1 MPSWRVDIFVVTKSR
16 KSLCQKSILLVV
28 ISVSGLHPASRRL
41 MVFRQPRWG
50 GQAALNSALACNN
63 AIKVMRYTRQF
74 WFEVPVCLASSELA
88 HLIAGVTCLVF

>member
-1 MPSWRVDIFVVTKSR
+1 MVTKSQ
-16 KSLCQKSILLVV
+16 KPLCQKSILLVV

-74 WFEVPVCLASSELA
+74 WYEVRVCLAGSELA
-88 HLIAGVTCLVF
+88 HLIAGVMALNEL